1 MLNIQK
7 FILILVIK
15 NKKIKNIFMIDLSKL
30 KVLNRLSKLMKEG
43 KTFDEAV
50 EIIKNENK

>member
-1 MLNIQK
+1 
-7 FILILVIK
+7 
-15 NKKIKNIFMIDLSKL
+15 MIDLSKL
-30 KVLNRLSKLMKEG
+30 KVLIKLSKLMKEG